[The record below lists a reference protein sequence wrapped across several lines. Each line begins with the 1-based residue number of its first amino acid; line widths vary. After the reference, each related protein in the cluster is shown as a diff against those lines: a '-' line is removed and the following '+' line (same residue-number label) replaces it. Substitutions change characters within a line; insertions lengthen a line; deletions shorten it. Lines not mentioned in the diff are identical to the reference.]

1 MDSIVHGVAES
12 DTTERL
18 SLSNKSCMHRDGHH
32 HVCVVLTTW
41 KKPEYSKSEGRG
53 PGIKMLLQSQAAFW
67 EGSNRVSFCASSYP
81 CTQEKART

>member
-1 MDSIVHGVAES
+1 
-12 DTTERL
+12 
-18 SLSNKSCMHRDGHH
+18 MHREGHH

-67 EGSNRVSFCASSYP
+67 EGSNRASFCASSYP
-81 CTQEKART
+81 HTQEKART